1 VNIRN
6 LILLLALFLSPSA
19 NALPN
24 YAVNSDG
31 TVTNAA
37 TGLTWMRC
45 SMGQTWTGTTCAGDA
60 TGYTWANAV
69 ALTST
74 FAGHNDWRLPDIREL
89 HIIANL
95 KHAKSIN
102 NTTVSPDTYASD
114 FWSASSYAFNSSSAW
129 YVDVNGDA
137 NYCSKSNSFQVHLVH
152 GGQAFSLSATKMDTS
167 NLSAGLIS
175 HYSFDDCTAKDGSGN
190 GNDGIL
196 HGTQCVAGIKG
207 KAISFNGLY
216 DYIETPGGHNSSL
229 IPLTVSAWINPVS
242 LDTQRDSILPL
253 NQYTYVSVTMD
264 TNYEG
269 RIYVNGILTTDV
281 AYNGKAH
288 QMAYCFSF
296 GASNCLNIA
305 SRYFNGKIDE
315 VSVYNRILSALEIK
329 QLYQESTNQLIFVL
343 NVSKRGRGNGTVTSN
358 PGGINCGIDCT
369 ENYPSYPSYT
379 NVTLRAIPNS
389 ESTFKGWG
397 GDCIGSGSIC
407 TLSMTAAK
415 NVTATFKANTYTL
428 IITKLGTGNGTVTSS
443 VAGITCGTDC
453 MANYATGTSVTLT
466 AAAAPGST
474 FTKWSGG
481 CTGIGTCS
489 VDMVAAKNV
498 TANFS
503 VFPGPELVV
512 TDVSLN
518 PVSPTAS
525 DLFSTNVTVKNYGT
539 ATVDGGRLTVWAN
552 QTTPQNCG
560 ATGDNSVAVGKL
572 VAGASTTLTVMGLPA
587 GGAGNK
593 TLRVFVD
600 SACSAFESNEMNN
613 QFTKDYTVVA
623 SDFVVTAVTLTPTA
637 PEVNGTFSA
646 QITITNQGGA
656 PGDGGS
662 LQVWS
667 HQPTAQNCGA
677 ASGNAV
683 AVGRLAAGAS
693 TTLTIAGLAAGDA
706 GNKMLRAFI
715 DSACATFESN
725 ETNNQYTQTYLVSA
739 TDFVITSVA
748 LYSPSAAANGTF
760 DAMVTVK
767 NQGTAPGDAGQ
778 LTIWAN
784 QPTVQNCRASGDY
797 SVAVGRLAA
806 GASKNL
812 IVSTLP
818 AGNAGSKTLR
828 AFVDSGCDFTEF
840 NEDNNQNTKTYTSVA
855 PDFVVTG
862 VTLNP
867 VSPVANST
875 FNATVMVKNLGTA
888 AGNGGQLTL
897 WTNQSVTQNC
907 DAIGDKSIAVGTLA
921 AGESIALIVTDL
933 PAGNA
938 SSAGNKTLHAFVD
951 SACTLAESNDT
962 NNQYSQTYTTVVPD
976 LVVTNITLTPTLP
989 TANTTFSAT
998 VTVKNQGTVEEDGRQ
1013 LTVWANQPNVQS
1025 CNAMGDKSLA
1035 IGPLAAG
1042 ESKTMTVAGLSAN
1055 GAGNKMLRVFIDSTC
1070 ALAEFNESNNQ
1081 NTQAYS
1087 VGTPDLVVTKIT
1099 LNPVSPAANRPF
1111 SAQVTVKNQG
1121 TTAGSGGKLMVW
1133 ANESVVQRCN
1143 ALGEKSILVDTLAS
1157 GESRTMTV
1165 ANIPVLKG
1173 GNNTFRAFIDNTCT
1187 LAESVENN
1195 NQATQ
1200 TYTVNA
1206 PDFVITDIAINPTS
1220 PLIGGTVNATVT
1232 VSNHGIAG
1240 DGGRLTV
1247 WTNQPS
1253 VKKCNAAGG
1262 QSANVGGL
1270 SAGVSTTV
1278 TIADL
1283 PVGGAVKNTL
1293 YAFVD
1298 SACGVIESNEK
1309 NNQYTTTYTIA
1320 APDLVITDITLDPVS
1335 PTNHGDF
1342 NATVTIEN
1350 QGNAVSNGSKLMVWT
1365 HQPVVRTCDTG
1376 TEDRSE
1382 NVGGL
1387 MPGVS
1392 TVVTVSGLSA
1402 NSVGSKTLRAFVDGA
1417 CTVVESD
1424 ETNNQITKAYSV
1436 R

>member
-1 VNIRN
+1 MKPRN
-6 LILLLALFLSPSA
+6 FFLLLVVLLGLAVLPPSA
-19 NALPN
+19 SATPN
-24 YAVNSDG
+24 YTVNNDG
-31 TVTNAA
+31 TVYDAA

-45 SMGQTWTGTTCAGDA
+45 SMGQSWSGTTCTGTATYYYWNQATALTSSFAGYNDWRLPSIRELETIVDRTVYSPAIDRTVFPNTYAMDTWSASLYSIYAGFVDFRTGYADYCDSHAPVYLFQVRLVRGGQSFGLLDLSRPSTDYSDSGAGTVAHTPTGLIWKRCSEGQTWTGSTCSGSA
-60 TGYTWANAV
+60 TGYTWDQAV
-69 ALTST
+69 ALTSN
-74 FAGHNDWRLPDIREL
+74 FAGNSDWRIPTGEEL
-89 HIIANL
+89 ISLVDYTIPYPGPT
-95 KHAKSIN
+95 I
-102 NTTVSPDTYASD
+102 NTTWFPNTPASY
-114 FWSASSYAFNSSSAW
+114 FWSASADAYDSNYAWNVIFGYGYADGYGYKN
-129 YVDVNGDA
+129 
-137 NYCSKSNSFQVHLVH
+137 NSFQVRLVR
-152 GGQAFSLSATKMDTS
+152 GGQ
-167 NLSAGLIS
+167 
-175 HYSFDDCTAKDGSGN
+175 SFDLWALAAAKTGTGSGM
-190 GNDGIL
+190 
-196 HGTQCVAGIKG
+196 VM
-207 KAISFNGLY
+207 
-216 DYIETPGGHNSSL
+216 SS
-229 IPLTVSAWINPVS
+229 PA
-242 LDTQRDSILPL
+242 
-253 NQYTYVSVTMD
+253 
-264 TNYEG
+264 
-269 RIYVNGILTTDV
+269 
-281 AYNGKAH
+281 
-288 QMAYCFSF
+288 
-296 GASNCLNIA
+296 
-305 SRYFNGKIDE
+305 
-315 VSVYNRILSALEIK
+315 
-329 QLYQESTNQLIFVL
+329 
-343 NVSKRGRGNGTVTSN
+343 
-358 PGGINCGIDCT
+358 GINCGSDCT
-369 ENYPSYPSYT
+369 ESYSSRT
-379 NVTLRAIPNS
+379 FVTLTATPEHGS
-389 ESTFKGWG
+389 VLTGWEG
-397 GDCIGSGSIC
+397 SDCADSSDTC
-407 TLSMTAAK
+407 TVHMTAAK
-415 NVTATFKANTYTL
+415 NVTATFDLITYTL
-428 IITKLGTGNGTVTSS
+428 IVSKLGTGSGTVTSS
-443 VAGITCGTDC
+443 TTGINCGADC
-453 MANYATGTSVTLT
+453 MENYVPGTSVTLT
-466 AAAAPGST
+466 AAAAPGSI

-489 VDMVAAKNV
+489 VSMVAAKNV
-498 TANFS
+498 TANFEIRA
-503 VFPGPELVV
+503 PELVV

-525 DLFSTNVTVKNYGT
+525 DLFSANVTVKNSGT

-693 TTLTIAGLAAGDA
+693 TTLTIASLAAGDA

-1232 VSNHGIAG
+1232 VSNHGVIAG